1 MKRTFFTIALM
12 AMCISL
18 NAQDVAS
25 LAFMYDGITNNTNNY
40 YGTARSV
47 AMGNAVTAVGG
58 ELGSVG
64 INPAGSAVAKYSQF
78 EITPGL
84 TISSVNSQ
92 FSPIGEGLYQASSG
106 ETRTRF
112 TLPSFGAS
120 FSFNTGNEYGVKSFS
135 FGIVATQT
143 QDYNKSFSARGLN
156 SRTSLLGEFAAGAYG
171 KTYKDLESYNSGTSW
186 DLVAGYNGR
195 LFGGVSDV
203 VYAGNCET
211 YTMLG
216 YCIPSALSQTSM
228 VTTTGYKRDLV
239 LNFAFDIDSKVYM
252 GFNIGFPM
260 MYRNNQESYFE
271 TPVNYQDF
279 FIGLPDKTGEAVDTY
294 YTGSTYQFDQY
305 TRMTGIYAKFGFIY
319 LPTDHLRIGGAIQ
332 TPVAYNV
339 TEGYHYMAN
348 STYEYSGCNG
358 YSSSPQD
365 EWSYRERG
373 PWSFNLGLAYTFG
386 SMALLS
392 LDYELTDFKSLYFSE
407 IGNRTDY
414 FYKVNQTIRNFC
426 GSSHNLRAGL
436 EVKLNPLVSAR
447 AGFTLQTTPERYWKE
462 GGSVGVKAEDY
473 YYNMAF
479 YSGAHGKAQYFKDN
493 KYSFSFGLGYSSP
506 GSFFADVAARL
517 NRYSA
522 SVFIPF
528 YDYDHLDVDGGYHE
542 VGTATEELS
551 PRILNNGRLWDVM
564 LTIGWRF

>member
-1 MKRTFFTIALM
+1 MKRTVITIALT
-12 AMCISL
+12 AICVSL
-18 NAQDVAS
+18 NAQDAAS

-47 AMGNAVTAVGG
+47 AMGNAMTAVGG

-64 INPAGSAVAKYSQF
+64 INPAGGAVAKYSQF
-78 EITPGL
+78 ELTPGL

-92 FSPIGEGLYQASSG
+92 FSPIGEEMYQASSG
-106 ETRTRF
+106 ETRARF
-112 TLPSFGAS
+112 AMPSFGAL
-120 FSFNTGNEYGVKSFS
+120 FSFNTGNESGVKSYS

-143 QDYNKSFSARGLN
+143 QDFNKSFSARGLN

-171 KTYKDLESYNSGTSW
+171 YTYKDLENYNTGTSW

-195 LFGGVSDV
+195 LFGGVSDI

-216 YCIPSALSQTSM
+216 YCIPSALSQTSI
-228 VTTTGYKRDLV
+228 VTTNGYRRDL
-239 LNFAFDIDSKVYM
+239 LINFAFDINSKVYL
-252 GFNIGFPM
+252 GFNLGFPM
-260 MYRNNQESYFE
+260 MYKNNQESYFE

-279 FIGLPDKTGEAVDTY
+279 FIGLPDRTGQTVDTY
-294 YTGSTYQFDQY
+294 YTGATYQFSQY
-305 TRMTGIYAKFGFIY
+305 TRMTGVYGKFGFIF
-319 LPTDHLRIGGAIQ
+319 LPTRNLRIGGAIQ

-339 TEGYHYMAN
+339 TEGYHYLAS

-358 YSSSPQD
+358 YSNSPQD

-386 SMALLS
+386 SRGLFS

-407 IGNRTDY
+407 IGSPTDY

-426 GSSHNLRAGL
+426 GASHNLRAGL
-436 EVKLNPLVSAR
+436 EFKLNPLFAAR
-447 AGFTLQTTPERYWKE
+447 AGFTLLTTPERYWKE
-462 GGSVGVKAEDY
+462 GGSVGVKAEDFY
-473 YYNMAF
+473 NNMAF
-479 YSGAHGKAQYFKDN
+479 FSGTHGKAQSYKDN

-506 GSFFADVAARL
+506 GSFFADAAVRL
-517 NRYSA
+517 NKYPA
-522 SVFIPF
+522 SVFMPF
-528 YDYDHLDVDGGYHE
+528 YDYDHLDLDGVYHE

-551 PRILNNGRLWDVM
+551 PRILNKGSLWDVM